1 MASFPDV
8 ESLSQE
14 IAQIHLQGD
23 LILDQAVGQHVR
35 RVTIAQ
41 ILNAPGMGLPNHR
54 LWIGGREC
62 KFVELVANVVS
73 VEKSEFEIT
82 FLLDDGYGRT
92 EARLSIPRPGANP
105 LSEKI
110 TDAIDS
116 LECVHHYL
124 DCLTADN
131 RHGYSTVIGR
141 PFDYAHIE
149 GKVHRPPDASQPNI
163 QIFSLRRL
171 KSGDEIP
178 LHMLQTLSEIRNSE
192 SMDNITAAEPTVEP
206 VSKPV
211 TGELPSPPKQ
221 ARAKT
226 RSQSKSAH
234 QGPLAED
241 SALPEKIGRVKTRSL
256 SKQAELPSE
265 GTDSTDPPPKRT
277 KSRKTTRQE
286 PLQGGPP
293 RSDSNC
299 DHKGKSKEPF
309 TPFPVTNLL
318 GASIPSREPPS
329 SLIVLRSP
337 PVKRSAKNLPDALR
351 IHPKA
356 VGSHILRY
364 FRHNMRAAT
373 SDSGI
378 AVHNEM
384 LKFLMLEQGL
394 MTMKP
399 LEFKE
404 ALDLL
409 VEEGYIHQ
417 TIDEFHFAL
426 VGIKLKD
433 SEK

>member
-23 LILDQAVGQHVR
+23 LILDQAVGQHIR

-54 LWIGGREC
+54 LRIGGREC

-82 FLLDDGYGRT
+82 FVLDDGYGRT
-92 EARLSIPRPGANP
+92 EARLSIPRPGAKP

-110 TDAIDS
+110 TVGIDS

-131 RHGYSTVIGR
+131 RHGYYTVIGR

-171 KSGDEIP
+171 KSGDEIS
-178 LHMLQTLSEIRNSE
+178 LHMLQILSEIRVEWTLNGNNPGTILQRFFFLQNSE
-192 SMDNITAAEPTVEP
+192 SMDNITAAEPAEPTVKP
-206 VSKPV
+206 VSKPLA
-211 TGELPSPPKQ
+211 GELPSPPKQ

-226 RSQSKSAH
+226 RSQSNSAH

-241 SALPEKIGRVKTRSL
+241 SALPQKIGRVKTS
-256 SKQAELPSE
+256 SMSNQAEVLPAE
-265 GTDSTDPPPKRT
+265 GIGSTYTPPKRT
-277 KSRKTTRQE
+277 KPRKSTLQE
-286 PLQGGPP
+286 PLHGGAPQ
-293 RSDSNC
+293 SDSNR
-299 DHKGKSKEPF
+299 DRKGKSKEPF
-309 TPFPVTNLL
+309 TPFPVTNIL
-318 GASIPSREPPS
+318 GASIPSREPAS
-329 SLIVLRSP
+329 SLIVLRNP

-351 IHPKA
+351 IHPKS

-394 MTMKP
+394 MTMEP
-399 LEFKE
+399 LDFK
-404 ALDLL
+404 
-409 VEEGYIHQ
+409 
-417 TIDEFHFAL
+417 
-426 VGIKLKD
+426 
-433 SEK
+433 